1 MTISMLH
8 HNQPPIRDVLADHL
22 SDLGD
27 LVTKETAPLASRR
40 DEFLK
45 HCSAIP
51 AVIDNDDLDGQV
63 NDQIAQWSKFIKEV
77 DNWKDG
83 TKAPILSADRLIMAQ
98 HAKLKDPIEAIKKQV
113 NDRSTAYKR
122 VKLERERKIREEAER
137 QAREAAEAAA
147 RAAAEAEK
155 AAQDAASLDSAI
167 NAEAVARQA
176 QEAAEAARLASEARA
191 ADLSRSRGAY
201 GSVSSLTT
209 FMDFAD
215 MDRGTLDLEKLRPH
229 LSHEALEK
237 AVRSYIKTGGREL
250 RGVRIFENTRNSGRG

>member
-8 HNQPPIRDVLADHL
+8 HNQPPVRDVLADHL

-27 LVTKETAPLASRR
+27 MVARETAALVARR

-51 AVIDNDDLDGQV
+51 AVIDSDELDGQV
-63 NDQIAQWSKFIKEV
+63 NDQIAQWSRFIKDV
-77 DNWKDG
+77 DQWKDG
-83 TKAPILSADRLIMAQ
+83 TKAPILSADRLVMAA

-147 RAAAEAEK
+147 GAAAEAEK
-155 AAQDAASLDSAI
+155 AAQDAAGLQSAI
-167 NAEAVARQA
+167 NAEASARAA
-176 QEAAEAARLASEARA
+176 QEAAETARLAAEAKA
-191 ADLSRSRGAY
+191 ADLTRSRGSY
-201 GSVSSLTT
+201 GSVSSLQT
-209 FMDFAD
+209 FMDFD
-215 MDRGTLDLEKLRPH
+215 GLDRATLNLEALRPH